1 MHFRLRLRS
10 SLNDSTNSTK
20 GTTMT
25 KQAPPRKHTPVTAEA
40 VKRVQQAVALQ
51 NNGQTPKGSLAAKL
65 QSVYDKKQN
74 SSTH

>member
-1 MHFRLRLRS
+1 
-10 SLNDSTNSTK
+10 
-20 GTTMT
+20 MT